1 MQRGITFGQ
10 PNSCRRRSAT
20 NSMYWRMRTQFIP
33 IMLTGSASV
42 RNSCSILTAFEI
54 ISVIRS
60 LVGRVFKCLN
70 MMHAKS
76 QWSPS
81 SLEINSLEKVRPG
94 ISPRFFIQKI
104 AANEPEKK
112 IPSTAAKA
120 TILSAYGA
128 PLPIHF
134 IAHSAF
140 LPTQG
145 RVSIALKRWDLWAE
159 SRMYVSIRRLYISE
173 WMFSIAIWNP

>member
-60 LVGRVFKCLN
+60 LVGRVSNIF
-70 MMHAKS
+70 KS
-76 QWSPS
+76 QFVILMEKLDYTERINGSPALTQVFEHDARKVTVKSFISGNQFIGEGETRHQPTLLHPEDS
-81 SLEINSLEKVRPG
+81 SKRAREENPFNSSKSHYSFCVWGTASHPLH
-94 ISPRFFIQKI
+94 SPFSLL
-104 AANEPEKK
+104 AN
-112 IPSTAAKA
+112 T
-120 TILSAYGA
+120 G
-128 PLPIHF
+128 
-134 IAHSAF
+134 
-140 LPTQG
+140 
-145 RVSIALKRWDLWAE
+145 
-159 SRMYVSIRRLYISE
+159 
-173 WMFSIAIWNP
+173 